1 MKGAFGKKKP
11 DQPESPKGMA
21 GKFGIGLKKMI
32 EKKDNPLKSKFGD
45 SLKLKLGTSG
55 AKLGGL
61 PQIKKVTT
69 PSF

>member
-1 MKGAFGKKKP
+1 
-11 DQPESPKGMA
+11 MA

-45 SLKLKLGTSG
+45 SLKLKLGSSG